1 MAEVLV
7 TTKRFTSG
15 MAKILR
21 ICCVRSI
28 WSPFGLAYLPSIWEN
43 TSNLR
48 SAYVNSKFDILSFAV
63 DSWRLISAFVRT
75 VSRINANSFIG
86 YLLFLILVV
95 HVVEIRSTISMPT
108 FVWSYNLC
116 MSGFLLSSFVAFN
129 SSWFWYLLVY
139 FYDVIA
145 LYQIWL
151 FYFLMLIEL

>member
-1 MAEVLV
+1 
-7 TTKRFTSG
+7 
-15 MAKILR
+15 MAKTLR

-28 WSPFGLAYLPSIWEN
+28 WSPFGLAYLLSIWGN
-43 TSNLR
+43 TSNLQ

-95 HVVEIRSTISMPT
+95 HVVEIRSAISMPP
-108 FVWSYNLC
+108 FVWSYNLW